1 MSESIQPVLLGAD
14 LNCYSMA
21 RAFFA
26 AYGTPSVAYGQVA
39 LGATQHS
46 RYIQFTEVP
55 SLGKREVLLSCLA
68 KYAKRLGRGT
78 RAILIP
84 CTDEYTRLLIEERT
98 RLSAAY
104 LVPVPPASVLPLFE
118 KDAFYAACQAQGIP
132 YPETLTVSSMPSLSA
147 IREAGERLGYPFI
160 IKPSSSVDY
169 WHHPFA
175 GMEKVYLAHNKNEA
189 ECVLAGIFGS
199 GYPGRVLLQRY
210 IAGGDRAGY
219 VLTVYIDRHGVPRM
233 RACGRALLEEHTPC
247 GKGNYAAL
255 ITVPIPPIAEPLCR
269 LLATVD
275 YRGFANFDLRQD
287 ERDGRFYVL
296 ELNPRLGRSNYF
308 LTAGGKNPA
317 ALLVE
322 DLVQQKQIK
331 NEDMCQQI
339 LFRTIPFSAV
349 WHYVEQDEDAL
360 LARQLH
366 KSRQDACPFYDKQDL
381 AANPLRALYVW
392 EHMRRQKQKFHHY
405 CARMR

>member
-55 SLGKREVLLSCLA
+55 SLGKRDVLLACLA
-68 KYAKRLGRGT
+68 RHKKNLAPGKR
-78 RAILIP
+78 AMLIP
-84 CTDEYTRLLIEERT
+84 CTDEYTRLLFEERE

-104 LVPVPPASVLPLFE
+104 LVPVPPALALPLLE
-118 KDAFYAACQAQGIP
+118 KDAFYAVCQAQGIP
-132 YPETLTVSSMPSLSA
+132 YPETVAVSSMPSLSA

-199 GYPGRVLLQRY
+199 GYPGKVLLQRY
-210 IAGGDRAGY
+210 IAGGDGVGY

-255 ITVPIPPIAEPLCR
+255 VTVPIPPIAEPLCR

-317 ALLVE
+317 ALMVE
-322 DLVQQKQIK
+322 DLAQQKQLK
-331 NEDMCQQI
+331 TEDMSKQV
-339 LFRTIPFSAV
+339 LFRTIPFSTV
-349 WHYVEQDEDAL
+349 WHYTEQVRMHFL
-360 LARQLH
+360 RGNYTKTGRMPARFTIKTILPPT
-366 KSRQDACPFYDKQDL
+366 R
-381 AANPLRALYVW
+381 
-392 EHMRRQKQKFHHY
+392 
-405 CARMR
+405 CARFTYGSICGGKSKNFTITAHV